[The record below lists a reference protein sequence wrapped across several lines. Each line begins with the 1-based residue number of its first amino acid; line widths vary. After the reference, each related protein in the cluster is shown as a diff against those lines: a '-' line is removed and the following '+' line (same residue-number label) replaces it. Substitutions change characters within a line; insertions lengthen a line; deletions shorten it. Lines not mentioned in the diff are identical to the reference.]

1 MCMYILI
8 KHANKTYQLI
18 YPLQYYHQWECDQIN
33 NININKHIQLNLV
46 NYIVNVILCDISEVI
61 CTYYVAMYN

>member
-1 MCMYILI
+1 MQMKLTIWFIHYSIIISESVIRL
-8 KHANKTYQLI
+8 
-18 YPLQYYHQWECDQIN
+18 IN

-61 CTYYVAMYN
+61 CMYYVAMYN

>member
-1 MCMYILI
+1 MLV
-8 KHANKTYQLI
+8 

-33 NININKHIQLNLV
+33 NIYKQAHTIKLV

>member
-1 MCMYILI
+1 MQMKLTIWFIHYSIIISESVIRL
-8 KHANKTYQLI
+8 
-18 YPLQYYHQWECDQIN
+18 IN